1 MAPKGAATI
10 PENLPQTYM
19 TVTDRQSSPR
29 AVAALIRSLSD
40 VSQHRKH
47 VRSKGRCEK
56 EGVASVDG
64 EWVGWG
70 GGRKKGREEAISPG
84 LPYIP
89 ICALTFGHLKSI
101 LDFHY

>member
-1 MAPKGAATI
+1 MG
-10 PENLPQTYM
+10 
-19 TVTDRQSSPR
+19 
-29 AVAALIRSLSD
+29 
-40 VSQHRKH
+40 
-47 VRSKGRCEK
+47 EK
-56 EGVASVDG
+56 ERVASVDG